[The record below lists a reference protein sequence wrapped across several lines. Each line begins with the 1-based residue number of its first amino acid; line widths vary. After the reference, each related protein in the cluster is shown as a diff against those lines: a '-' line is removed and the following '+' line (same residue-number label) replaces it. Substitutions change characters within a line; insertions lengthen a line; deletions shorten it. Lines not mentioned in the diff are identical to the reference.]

1 MRAFP
6 AQIPQSRADIELRAV
21 KAVRLA
27 ERVLVLVVIV
37 TGDFQPAAQRACR
50 RNGDHTG
57 AGQRAAYALHSFCLL
72 RRCKLALPGRVDHVD
87 KIRSC
92 HAEARRGILDRP
104 RAEVRR
110 DLRKREHDVAC
121 ANVADMRL
129 VERVPNA
136 DRGVGQNRLVLE
148 RAVKRF
154 LLARV
159 AERVV
164 GDLALLVEPVNS
176 LLDAG
181 LDTAL
186 LEFVGRVQGVA
197 LICFPDRHEFREHA
211 AGHLEGPVGR
221 IFVLS
226 GRARS
231 VDVEAD
237 FHTRPCEAVHRPLAL
252 RRREPRRIARDAA
265 RAGDRGYQHIQRNRN
280 IPCNAVDRVENVIGN
295 KVPQDRS
302 YLSQQA
308 HTAYGFDLLACGNRP
323 CIRCDVVDTVSGK
336 RLEEI
341 KVFPAAR
348 LCFRP
353 GVVRNAVHGPVDNGR
368 GLVADERTGLS
379 GRAGA
384 LDDVDQI
391 IDVDL
396 RVLLPGADRCVV
408 LLRKRAD
415 TVHDLCFIGLLR
427 RAFQRRRSVR
437 DDTAARLPGVFGIRL
452 QCLTGCRA
460 VRGDLFAPVG
470 IFRPVSGLLC
480 CPAVVVEDRHAHV
493 DLFAA
498 PVVLP
503 AQLRH
508 LPGVVL
514 RQPQPGVIKALCL
527 GNGVV

>member
-1 MRAFP
+1 
-6 AQIPQSRADIELRAV
+6 
-21 KAVRLA
+21 
-27 ERVLVLVVIV
+27 
-37 TGDFQPAAQRACR
+37 
-50 RNGDHTG
+50 
-57 AGQRAAYALHSFCLL
+57 
-72 RRCKLALPGRVDHVD
+72 
-87 KIRSC
+87 
-92 HAEARRGILDRP
+92 
-104 RAEVRR
+104 
-110 DLRKREHDVAC
+110 
-121 ANVADMRL
+121 MRL
-129 VERVPNA
+129 VERVPDA
-136 DRGVGQNRLVLE
+136 DRGVEQNRLVLE

-164 GDLALLVEPVNS
+164 GDLAPLVEPVNS

-197 LICFPDRHEFREHA
+197 LIRFPYGHELGEDA

-265 RAGDRGYQHIQRNRN
+265 RAGDRRYQHVERDRDVS
-280 IPCNAVDRVENVIGN
+280 CNTVNGIENVVRN
-295 KVPQDRS
+295 KVPHDCRHFGQHAHASDR
-302 YLSQQA
+302 L
-308 HTAYGFDLLACGNRP
+308 DLLPGGYRP
-323 CIRCDVVDTVSGK
+323 RISGDVVDAVC
-336 RLEEI
+336 RERPEEI

-348 LCFRP
+348 LRFRP

-368 GLVADERTGLS
+368 GLVADERTGLA

-391 IDVDL
+391 VDVDL
-396 RVLLPGADRCVV
+396 RVLLPGADCCVV

-415 TVHDLCFIGLLR
+415 TVHDLGLVGLLR

-470 IFRPVSGLLC
+470 IFRPVAGLLC

-498 PVVLP
+498 PIMLP
-503 AQLRH
+503 AQLCH

-514 RQPQPGVIKALCL
+514 RQPQPGIVKALRL
-527 GNGVV
+527 GDRVIHDGRSLRLRHVPVGFHAIDGIALRLGLLRHRFKLAAHRAHIICRNILIDRIPRLCYSGIVASVIRGVWGVVAGGALAC

>member
-1 MRAFP
+1 MGAFP
-6 AQIPQSRADIELRAV
+6 AQIPQSCADIELRAV

-50 RNGDHTG
+50 RNGDHAG
-57 AGQRAAYALHSFCLL
+57 AGQRAAYALHGFCLL
-72 RRCKLALPGRVDHVD
+72 RRCKLALPGSVDHVD

-110 DLRKREHDVAC
+110 DLRKREHDVAR

-129 VERVPNA
+129 VERVPDA

-176 LLDAG
+176 ILDAG

-197 LICFPDRHEFREHA
+197 LIRFPDRHEFREHA
-211 AGHLEGPVGR
+211 AGHFEGPVR
-221 IFVLS
+221 RVLILS

-265 RAGDRGYQHIQRNRN
+265 RAGDRGYQHVERDRDVS
-280 IPCNAVDRVENVIGN
+280 CNTVNGIENVVRN
-295 KVPQDRS
+295 KVPHDCRHFGQHTRAPDR
-302 YLSQQA
+302 L
-308 HTAYGFDLLACGNRP
+308 DLLSSGYRP
-323 CIRCDVVDTVSGK
+323 RISGDIVDAVC
-336 RLEEI
+336 RERPEEVEI
-341 KVFPAAR
+341 FPAA
-348 LCFRP
+348 
-353 GVVRNAVHGPVDNGR
+353 
-368 GLVADERTGLS
+368 
-379 GRAGA
+379 
-384 LDDVDQI
+384 
-391 IDVDL
+391 
-396 RVLLPGADRCVV
+396 
-408 LLRKRAD
+408 
-415 TVHDLCFIGLLR
+415 
-427 RAFQRRRSVR
+427 
-437 DDTAARLPGVFGIRL
+437 
-452 QCLTGCRA
+452 
-460 VRGDLFAPVG
+460 
-470 IFRPVSGLLC
+470 
-480 CPAVVVEDRHAHV
+480 
-493 DLFAA
+493 
-498 PVVLP
+498 
-503 AQLRH
+503 
-508 LPGVVL
+508 
-514 RQPQPGVIKALCL
+514 
-527 GNGVV
+527 